1 MSAGAWVGGVG
12 IEGSGYGLGG
22 VGGMGGVLP
31 IILFFSSSSSL
42 WLPSSPVSLVLP
54 AYVMPYA
61 VTGLGR

>member
-22 VGGMGGVLP
+22 MGGVLP
-31 IILFFSSSSSL
+31 IIFFFSSSSSL

-61 VTGLGR
+61 VMGLGR